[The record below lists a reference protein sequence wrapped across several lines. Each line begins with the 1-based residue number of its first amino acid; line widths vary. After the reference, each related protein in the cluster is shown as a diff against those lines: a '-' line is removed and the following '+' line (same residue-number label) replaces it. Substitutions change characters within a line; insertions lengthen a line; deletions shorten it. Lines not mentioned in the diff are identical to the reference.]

1 MSALSRAT
9 RGRISSSRGRSRA
22 TRGRTDLA
30 SSTVGANAPD
40 ELALGARALVGQLAA
55 RAELHTGPGA
65 RVEKHLGPGAR
76 VRGG

>member
-9 RGRISSSRGRSRA
+9 RGRISGSRGLSRA
-22 TRGRTDLA
+22 TRGRIDLA
-30 SSTVGANAPD
+30 GSVGANAPG
-40 ELALGARALVGQLAA
+40 ELALGTRVLVGQLAA
-55 RAELHTGPGA
+55 RAELHTGPRA